1 MSRRERIEITLH
13 GGRPWGFSIKGGWES
28 NKPLVISKLEIGG
41 KAEGGGLYVGD
52 VVHSINDVLLNGMR
66 DEAIQLV
73 KASQQNLVME
83 IERGIPPAHPSYPLR
98 HERHDYYITKPSYTY
113 QEAPQRT
120 IENDYD
126 SSRDELVTS
135 QSSLHRF
142 DDDYTTPDVATTQAP
157 YPRSG
162 RNERLEQASTSD
174 VTQGPPVKLRTRK
187 ARDRGV
193 PTERP
198 RSWHAS
204 KHPDDTTYIHD
215 DRKNM
220 RSPGYP
226 GSPASQP
233 RYHLLSQPQRRS
245 KGWYESGDLK
255 SAIRGDVNGS
265 KDSLISEHSQHSY
278 RSGRLSVSSS
288 RSSGTMS
295 SSRGS
300 LDNLDK
306 PHRPEIGSNR
316 ATSKRKSPSKPVAG
330 LVTQQKNV
338 FEKLSHHPPYED
350 GVRSADPGRSSLA
363 RKSPFPENEPTS
375 RYSRGE
381 KGDETLTSP
390 PHPRSGVDELE
401 MENLPEFKYCDAKI
415 VKTNHTRDV
424 PDPPAR
430 DISSVQAMKNYHA
443 RSHVTQVNIQPQS
456 YIWTATDDQHT
467 HNLPS
472 SEKMRQERVFGVMS
486 VGNSRNVVTTSVTV
500 SPNSEKHDTER
511 SPTYQHL
518 KDTTSYSEI
527 PAPDQKVHQATGEYD
542 RSPEHARSGSN
553 ELTDQSDPF
562 KGKHKY
568 GVIWKTPQTHRRTKS
583 SDFSSILQNW
593 SSQNQQPKLSVS
605 KSKDDIVNVDQA
617 EDWNKNA
624 HKEPDVPTNDNLP
637 SILRSLQYSSVGQ
650 RQYKELE
657 PKTNE
662 NYELLW
668 FSESP
673 RPSVEQGVH
682 NKVESGQGDSRNWPT
697 GYKEVDL
704 DNQDDAFGAPDQA
717 YCNNIKDMSRKV
729 LRVTSFTRKDLIASP
744 SYQSFE
750 DKRKHFLF
758 PAQKQSH
765 PAVIHSRSRSHGN
778 EIDETSPQITSGSV
792 ENKPTNE
799 TRPRPKSAGVRAK
812 HAPAHRTTPPCPTYY
827 SRKSESLPRNLLPSY
842 TSDESGS
849 PNMVLSPQNRRI
861 SIDVKPEL
869 TPTNTGKDIEKRK
882 AVFEYISKAKRG
894 GDSNQLGASYVS
906 STSLFTSHSDETD
919 KHRTRDSVDMSENRK
934 PSSSHRSTPQ
944 PYMEHIG
951 SMRKKSNFKET
962 RAKFDRIP
970 RTKSTSSLLEEIDE
984 PRKRSRSSVNIHDQH
999 TNIHDTDDALNV
1011 TAPVITSEHSKS
1023 VELHKPTTEDE
1034 HLPLMEKIKPPPR
1047 RHPRHRYSNSSS
1059 ASSATTISTLSS
1071 FSSTSSTSIGKMAAL
1086 GEEHYPLPHGAVGNA
1101 ASVHSSDVCNKPSD
1115 PTITSKPPDAKV
1127 TEIDT
1132 KVLNTETTVAENEQK
1147 VPDNETK
1154 VEPKE
1159 SGNELKVLETIPK
1172 LPKTETELLK
1182 DNSKTVPSQK
1192 NSTKKSCL
1200 AIDTGTYRVV
1210 RGKKK
1215 KSQNSAKDEK
1225 KIRSSLEL
1233 QINSPVKSPKEDE
1246 KEITK
1251 VRSSSSN
1258 RIITPSHKL
1267 PPPPPPPP
1275 KQVDEKTE
1283 KLIRRFSERR
1293 RSQHFPPHPH
1303 LPGKPPTNVTEIL
1316 DEELKENATTDE
1328 TVTSQTLPVVH
1339 SNGISTPPTI
1349 DTYNE
1354 VTYLL
1359 DTDSDSSVTPN
1370 DRKTDGYENVH
1381 VVGER
1386 KDYENVFTIEA
1397 PPEDG
1402 GKEQAEKSPVK
1413 VTPEVSQE
1421 PLLPD
1426 VTLLPDAT
1434 PAIDDQHSYLT
1445 TKIMNGDKKLA
1456 QFLTPS
1462 NTKSF
1467 MKGILPTNEI
1477 ADEGMRYR
1485 RRKATTQQTN
1495 VQIFYSTDSKNSD
1508 TLPASSNYYKT
1519 SASKAKILNLI
1530 KEKIADGEISS
1541 EEDQDNVEDINSK
1554 KMELVLSIKTK
1565 LDELDSMKDL
1575 LQVEM
1580 RENESLGR
1588 QVLKSVQ
1595 DVCTDREEEKYN
1607 SFVHDVD
1614 MIINLLLSLSGR
1626 MARVENAI
1634 QMLHPDTEDQER
1646 EQLVEKRR
1654 KLSDQHEE
1662 AKQLKANIDRR
1673 QKAVSETL
1681 AGYFNQEQ
1689 FADYEHYIK
1698 MKSALIMEQRELD
1711 DKAKL
1716 GDEQMHDL
1724 MESLPDD
1731 LQHKLQSLMNE

>member
-1 MSRRERIEITLH
+1 
-13 GGRPWGFSIKGGWES
+13 
-28 NKPLVISKLEIGG
+28 
-41 KAEGGGLYVGD
+41 
-52 VVHSINDVLLNGMR
+52 MR

-98 HERHDYYITKPSYTY
+98 HERHGYYITKPSYTY
-113 QEAPQRT
+113 QEAPRRT
-120 IENDYD
+120 IENEYD

-157 YPRSG
+157 YPPSG
-162 RNERLEQASTSD
+162 RNERLEQPSTSD
-174 VTQGPPVKLRTRK
+174 VTQGPPVKLRARK

-204 KHPDDTTYIHD
+204 KHPDDTTYMHD

-233 RYHLLSQPQRRS
+233 RFHLLSQPQRRS

-306 PHRPEIGSNR
+306 PHRADIGSNR

-330 LVTQQKNV
+330 IVTQQKNV
-338 FEKLSHHPPYED
+338 FEKLSHHPPYEEGGRVPD
-350 GVRSADPGRSSLA
+350 AGRSSLA
-363 RKSPFPENEPTS
+363 RKSPFHDNEP

-390 PHPRSGVDELE
+390 PHARSGGEGLE

-443 RSHVTQVNIQPQS
+443 RSHVMQ
-456 YIWTATDDQHT
+456 DDQHTST

-472 SEKMRQERVFGVMS
+472 SEKTRQERVFGVMS

-500 SPNSEKHDTER
+500 SPNSEKHDIER

-518 KDTTSYSEI
+518 RDATSYSEI
-527 PAPDQKVHQATGEYD
+527 ATPDQKVQTTGEYD

-553 ELTDQSDPF
+553 ELSDQSDPF

-583 SDFSSILQNW
+583 SDFSSVLQNW

-617 EDWNKNA
+617 EDWNKNV
-624 HKEPDVPTNDNLP
+624 HKEPNVATNDNLP
-637 SILRSLQYSSVGQ
+637 SILRSLQHSSVGQ

-657 PKTNE
+657 PKTSE

-673 RPSVEQGVH
+673 RPSVEPAVQ
-682 NKVESGQGDSRNWPT
+682 NKVESGKRDSRNWPT

-704 DNQDDAFGAPDQA
+704 DNQDDAFGAPDET

-729 LRVTSFTRKDLIASP
+729 LRVTSFTRKDLTASP

-758 PAQKQSH
+758 PTQKQSH

-778 EIDETSPQITSGSV
+778 EIDETSPQITSRCAD
-792 ENKPTNE
+792 NKTPNE

-842 TSDESGS
+842 TSDESSS

-869 TPTNTGKDIEKRK
+869 TPINAGKDIEKRK

-894 GDSNQLGASYVS
+894 GESNQLGASYVS

-951 SMRKKSNFKET
+951 SVRKKSNFKET

-984 PRKRSRSSVNIHDQH
+984 PRKRSRSSVNIHEQH
-999 TNIHDTDDALNV
+999 ANIHDTDDALNA
-1011 TAPVITSEHSKS
+1011 TAPVITSEHSNS
-1023 VELHKPTTEDE
+1023 EELHKPTPEDE
-1034 HLPLMEKIKPPPR
+1034 RLPLMEKIKAPPR

-1086 GEEHYPLPHGAVGNA
+1086 GEEHFPPPHEATGTA
-1101 ASVHSSDVCNKPSD
+1101 ASVLSSDVCNKSSD
-1115 PTITSKPPDAKV
+1115 PIITSKQPDVKV
-1127 TEIDT
+1127 TVIDT
-1132 KVLNTETTVAENEQK
+1132 KVLNTEPTVAENEPK
-1147 VPDNETK
+1147 VPDNEPK

-1159 SGNELKVLETIPK
+1159 SENEVIVLETIPK

-1182 DNSKTVPSQK
+1182 DDSKTVPVQK
-1192 NSTKKSCL
+1192 SSKKSSL

-1215 KSQNSAKDEK
+1215 TKDEK

-1233 QINSPVKSPKEDE
+1233 QINSPVKSPEDDE
-1246 KEITK
+1246 KVVTK

-1293 RSQHFPPHPH
+1293 RSQHFPPPPH
-1303 LPGKPPTNVTEIL
+1303 LPGKPPTNVIELL
-1316 DEELKENATTDE
+1316 DEELKETATTDA
-1328 TVTSQTLPVVH
+1328 TVTSQTLPVAH

-1359 DTDSDSSVTPN
+1359 DTDSDSSATPS

-1381 VVGER
+1381 AVGER

-1426 VTLLPDAT
+1426 VTLLPEAP
-1434 PAIDDQHSYLT
+1434 PAINDQHSYLT

-1456 QFLTPS
+1456 QFLTAS

-1467 MKGILPTNEI
+1467 IKGILPTNEI

-1485 RRKATTQQTN
+1485 RRKAQQSY
-1495 VQIFYSTDSKNSD
+1495 VQITDSKNND

-1626 MARVENAI
+1626 MARVENTI

-1673 QKAVSETL
+1673 QKTVSEIL

-1731 LQHKLQSLMNE
+1731 LQQKLQSLMNE